1 MITKRQERI
10 LKTILR
16 LAGTDTKVILRTSIQ
31 DTILSGKISRWEWE
45 PTSGV
50 PAGLPS
56 WIYFLPEG
64 RSEPQKMC
72 YCEIVEISEA
82 R

>member
-16 LAGTDTKVILRTSIQ
+16 LAGTDTKFILRTSTQ
-31 DTILSGKISRWEWE
+31 GSDLTGMISHWECE

-50 PAGLPS
+50 PAGL
-56 WIYFLPEG
+56 LCRGEG
-64 RSEPQKMC
+64 NHLLL
-72 YCEIVEISEA
+72 
-82 R
+82 